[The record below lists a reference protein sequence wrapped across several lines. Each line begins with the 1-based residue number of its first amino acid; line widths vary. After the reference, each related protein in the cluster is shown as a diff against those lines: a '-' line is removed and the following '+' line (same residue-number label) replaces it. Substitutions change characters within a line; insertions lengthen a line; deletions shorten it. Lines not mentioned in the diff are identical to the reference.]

1 MNFFNGQIIFLNNF
15 IFHKFKQIHEKFID
29 QEKKK
34 EWKRFKTAIVK
45 NIIDKYGI
53 IPGKGKYITNTNSI
67 EETKKGGDHH
77 K

>member
-1 MNFFNGQIIFLNNF
+1 MIKKYINSHLFKIL
-15 IFHKFKQIHEKFID
+15 KQIHEKFID

-34 EWKRFKTAIVK
+34 EWTRFKTAIVK

-53 IPGKGKYITNTNSI
+53 IPGKGKYITNSMG
-67 EETKKGGDHH
+67 ETKKGGDQ